1 MQKLVRMLQHVRSLP
16 TVAQQHRSQRLLP
29 FLRSRI
35 QVSPTEQKAKKYS
48 VLRRRQAATATEAA
62 TATARHSVSA
72 LLLCL
77 CFNLQNVLLPTVL
90 CTQQRAALLLLRC
103 SMFFPPQRARATT
116 ATATAAVEFQF
127 PVFSFSFCFL
137 SSNST

>member
-1 MQKLVRMLQHVRSLP
+1 MLQHVRSLP
-16 TVAQQHRSQRLLP
+16 TVAQQHRSSAYYP
-29 FLRSRI
+29 FYVAEFKFPQQSSR
-35 QVSPTEQKAKKYS
+35 QK
-48 VLRRRQAATATEAA
+48 VLSTQTTATATEAA

-72 LLLCL
+72 LVLCL